1 MSERLLKENG
11 FKKGEKVIYIPS
23 SLGQPM
29 TVTIKDVITNW
40 DDEIVVITE
49 ELEGYLS
56 LNDVYSKERILS
68 YFE

>member
-11 FKKGEKVIYIPS
+11 FRKGEKVIYIPRS
-23 SLGQPM
+23 TGQPI
-29 TVTIKDVITNW
+29 TLTAKDVVTNW

-56 LNDVYSKERILS
+56 LSDVYTKERILS
-68 YFE
+68 YFS